1 MRFIRLVF
9 VILLA
14 IVLIG
19 IALANREMVS
29 LSVLPANLG
38 AYLGVDW
45 VLTMPLFLL
54 VFGAML
60 VGMVL
65 GLIWEWLRESHL
77 RAESKR
83 RAFEISKL
91 EREVGQIRQ
100 QHRAPKDDVLAIL
113 DNGKSAGAAL
123 PARR

>member
-9 VILLA
+9 VVLLA
-14 IVLIG
+14 VALIG
-19 IALANREMVS
+19 IALANREVVS
-29 LSVLPANLG
+29 LNVLPANLG
-38 AYLGVDW
+38 AYLGIDW

-54 VFGAML
+54 VFLAML
-60 VGMVL
+60 AGMVL

-83 RAFEISKL
+83 RAHEISKL

-113 DNGKSAGAAL
+113 DNGKPTKAVQ

>member
-113 DNGKSAGAAL
+113 DGNKSPGAAL